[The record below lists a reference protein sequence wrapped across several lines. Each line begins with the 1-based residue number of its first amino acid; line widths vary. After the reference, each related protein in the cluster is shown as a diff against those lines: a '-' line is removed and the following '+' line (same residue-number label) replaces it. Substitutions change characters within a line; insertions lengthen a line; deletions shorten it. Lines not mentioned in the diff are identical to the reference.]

1 MRIKKVLA
9 ESLPIILLEAK
20 RQKMSNEYFEKL
32 AEFNAAEVPFAV
44 ATVIKITG
52 SVSAKPGAKSII
64 DSKGQ
69 TVFGWV
75 GGGCAEE
82 AVREASLESMR
93 DGQTRIVPLDLDDEI
108 LGVGMPCGGTME
120 VYVEPYMPHPELIIV
135 GHGRIAEVLAQLAHT
150 VHFSI
155 TVNDSVATRETY
167 PMAERLI
174 TSDLDFNKM
183 EIGSQTYVVVVTQ
196 HKGDQHSIKKALQ
209 GNGPYIGLV
218 ASTKRAKLVFKYLL
232 DEGVAPEELK
242 RVHSP
247 AGLDFAGTT
256 PEEIALSIVGE
267 MVTVR
272 RGGSGKSMMEL
283 K

>member
-1 MRIKKVLA
+1 
-9 ESLPIILLEAK
+9 
-20 RQKMSNEYFEKL
+20 MSNEYFEKL
-32 AEFNAAEVPFAV
+32 AEFNAAEIPFAV

-120 VYVEPYMPHPELIIV
+120 VYVEPYMPLPELMIV
-135 GHGRIAEVLAQLAHT
+135 GHGRIAEVLAELAHT

-155 TVNDSVATRETY
+155 TVNDSGATRETY

-174 TSDLDFNKM
+174 TSDLDFSKM
-183 EIGSQTYVVVVTQ
+183 EIGPQTYVVVVTQ
-196 HKGDQHSIKKALQ
+196 HKGDQHSIKKALEA
-209 GNGPYIGLV
+209 NGPYIGLV

-267 MVTVR
+267 MVAVR

>member
-1 MRIKKVLA
+1 MRIKKVHA

-64 DSKGQ
+64 DSNGQ

-174 TSDLDFNKM
+174 TSDLDFSKM
-183 EIGSQTYVVVVTQ
+183 EIGPQTYVVVVTQ
-196 HKGDQHSIKKALQ
+196 HKGDQHSIKKALE

>member
-1 MRIKKVLA
+1 
-9 ESLPIILLEAK
+9 
-20 RQKMSNEYFEKL
+20 MSNEYFEKL
-32 AEFNAAEVPFAV
+32 AELNAAEVPFAV

-52 SVSAKPGAKSII
+52 SVSAKTGAKSII
-64 DSKGQ
+64 DGNGE
-69 TVFGWV
+69 TLFGWV

-82 AVREASLESMR
+82 AVREAALESLR

-120 VYVEPYMPHPELIIV
+120 VYVEPYKPRPELMII
-135 GHGRIAEVLAQLAHT
+135 GHGRIAEVLAELAHT

-155 TVNDSVATRETY
+155 TVNDSGATREAF
-167 PMAERLI
+167 PLAEHLI
-174 TSDLDFNKM
+174 TSDLDFSKM
-183 EIGSQTYVVVVTQ
+183 QVGPQTYVVVVTQ
-196 HKGDQHSIKKALQ
+196 HKGDQHSIKKALE
-209 GNGPYIGLV
+209 GEGPYIGLV
-218 ASTKRAKLVFKYLL
+218 ASTKRAKLVFEYLL
-232 DEGVAPEELK
+232 DEGVSPEELK

-267 MVTVR
+267 MVAIR

-283 K
+283 KQVFP

>member
-1 MRIKKVLA
+1 
-9 ESLPIILLEAK
+9 
-20 RQKMSNEYFEKL
+20 
-32 AEFNAAEVPFAV
+32 
-44 ATVIKITG
+44 
-52 SVSAKPGAKSII
+52 
-64 DSKGQ
+64 
-69 TVFGWV
+69 
-75 GGGCAEE
+75 
-82 AVREASLESMR
+82 
-93 DGQTRIVPLDLDDEI
+93 
-108 LGVGMPCGGTME
+108 ME
-120 VYVEPYMPHPELIIV
+120 VYVEPYMPRPELMIV

-155 TVNDSVATRETY
+155 TINDSVATRETY

-174 TSDLDFNKM
+174 TSDLDFSKM
-183 EIGSQTYVVVVTQ
+183 EIGPQTYVVVVTQ
-196 HKGDQHSIKKALQ
+196 HKGDQHSIKKSLE

-218 ASTKRAKLVFKYLL
+218 ASTKRAKLVFEYLL

-267 MVTVR
+267 MVTIR
-272 RGGSGKSMMEL
+272 RGGSGQSMMEL

>member
-1 MRIKKVLA
+1 
-9 ESLPIILLEAK
+9 
-20 RQKMSNEYFEKL
+20 MSNEYFKKL
-32 AEFNAAEVPFAV
+32 AELNASGVSFAV

-69 TVFGWV
+69 TIFGWV

-120 VYVEPYMPHPELIIV
+120 VYVEPYMPRPELMIV

-174 TSDLDFNKM
+174 TSDLDFSKM
-183 EIGSQTYVVVVTQ
+183 EIGPQTYVVVVTQ
-196 HKGDQHSIKKALQ
+196 HKGDQHSIKKSLE

-218 ASTKRAKLVFKYLL
+218 ASTKRAKLVFKYLR

-267 MVTVR
+267 MVTIR
-272 RGGSGKSMMEL
+272 RGGSGKSMMEF

>member
-1 MRIKKVLA
+1 
-9 ESLPIILLEAK
+9 
-20 RQKMSNEYFEKL
+20 MSNEYFEKL
-32 AEFNAAEVPFAV
+32 AELNAAEVPFAV

-52 SVSAKPGAKSII
+52 SVSAKTGAKSII
-64 DSKGQ
+64 DGNGE
-69 TVFGWV
+69 TLFGWV

-82 AVREASLESMR
+82 AVREAALESLQ

-120 VYVEPYMPHPELIIV
+120 VYVEPYKPRPELMII
-135 GHGRIAEVLAQLAHT
+135 GHGRIAEVLAELAHT

-155 TVNDSVATRETY
+155 TVNDSGATREAF
-167 PMAERLI
+167 PLAEHLI
-174 TSDLDFNKM
+174 TSDLDFSKM
-183 EIGSQTYVVVVTQ
+183 QVGPQTYVVVVTQ
-196 HKGDQHSIKKALQ
+196 HKGDQHSIKKALE
-209 GNGPYIGLV
+209 GEGPYIGLV
-218 ASTKRAKLVFKYLL
+218 ASTKRAKLVFEYLL

-267 MVTVR
+267 MVAIR

-283 K
+283 KQVFP

>member
-1 MRIKKVLA
+1 
-9 ESLPIILLEAK
+9 
-20 RQKMSNEYFEKL
+20 MSNEYFEKL
-32 AEFNAAEVPFAV
+32 AELNAAEVPFAV

-52 SVSAKPGAKSII
+52 SVSAKTGAKSII
-64 DSKGQ
+64 DGNGE
-69 TVFGWV
+69 TLFGWV

-82 AVREASLESMR
+82 AVREAALESLQ

-120 VYVEPYMPHPELIIV
+120 VYVEPYKPRPELMII
-135 GHGRIAEVLAQLAHT
+135 GHGRIAEVLAELAHT

-155 TVNDSVATRETY
+155 TVNDSGATREAF
-167 PMAERLI
+167 PLAEHLI
-174 TSDLDFNKM
+174 ISDLDFSKM
-183 EIGSQTYVVVVTQ
+183 QVGPQTYVVVVTQ
-196 HKGDQHSIKKALQ
+196 HKGDQHSIKKALE
-209 GNGPYIGLV
+209 GEGPCIGLV
-218 ASTKRAKLVFKYLL
+218 ASTKRAKLVFEYLL

-267 MVTVR
+267 MVAIR

-283 K
+283 KQVFP

>member
-1 MRIKKVLA
+1 
-9 ESLPIILLEAK
+9 
-20 RQKMSNEYFEKL
+20 MSNEYFEKL
-32 AEFNAAEVPFAV
+32 AELTAAEVPFAV
-44 ATVIKITG
+44 ATVIKISG
-52 SVSAKPGAKSII
+52 SVSAKTGAKSII
-64 DSKGQ
+64 DGNGE
-69 TVFGWV
+69 TLFGWV

-82 AVREASLESMR
+82 AVREAALESLQ

-120 VYVEPYMPHPELIIV
+120 VYVEPYKPRPELMII
-135 GHGRIAEVLAQLAHT
+135 GHGRIAEVLAELAHT

-155 TVNDSVATRETY
+155 TVNDSGATREAF
-167 PMAERLI
+167 PLAEHLI
-174 TSDLDFNKM
+174 TSDLDFSKM
-183 EIGSQTYVVVVTQ
+183 QVGPQTYVVVVTQ
-196 HKGDQHSIKKALQ
+196 HKGDQHSIKKALE
-209 GNGPYIGLV
+209 GEGPYIGLV
-218 ASTKRAKLVFKYLL
+218 ASTKRAKLVFEYLL

-267 MVTVR
+267 MVAIR

-283 K
+283 KQVFP

>member
-1 MRIKKVLA
+1 MF
-9 ESLPIILLEAK
+9 
-20 RQKMSNEYFEKL
+20 NEYFEKL

-120 VYVEPYMPHPELIIV
+120 VYVEPYMPRPELMIV

-155 TVNDSVATRETY
+155 TVNDSVATSETY

-174 TSDLDFNKM
+174 TSDLDFSKM
-183 EIGSQTYVVVVTQ
+183 EIGPQTYVVVVTQ
-196 HKGDQHSIKKALQ
+196 HKGDQHSIKKALE

-232 DEGVAPEELK
+232 DEGVGPEELK

-267 MVTVR
+267 MVTIR